1 MWPFHHF
8 LFPQNTPIQVEQV
21 CILLCQGTTT
31 TTTTAGR
38 VAPNVTLGL
47 VTRLK
52 GGRQAI
58 ELSRRRPVTQATEAT
73 HTTIPIHTYI
83 HTYFMFRFL
92 SSQVERLRESFSPSK
107 TNPKNKKTKTNKGK
121 STTTHK
127 TKKVKRET
135 KTKTTKRSTQTKLG
149 VKGGV
154 AKNNNKKKKN
164 GVAAKSKPQNT
175 KTGKQDTASAS
186 KKTCTNKPKT
196 ALDDSFPETAYPNPG
211 PYIRPLARPWEEIA
225 FKVGCHLVAQGFDAE
240 RGVAMVRR
248 DLAGDRGAARQHL
261 VLSSY
266 QTFNLSMQ
274 TKAKGKRRP
283 DARGFL
289 VQLFGAAGEKG
300 LRVE

>member
-1 MWPFHHF
+1 
-8 LFPQNTPIQVEQV
+8 
-21 CILLCQGTTT
+21 
-31 TTTTAGR
+31 
-38 VAPNVTLGL
+38 
-47 VTRLK
+47 
-52 GGRQAI
+52 
-58 ELSRRRPVTQATEAT
+58 
-73 HTTIPIHTYI
+73 
-83 HTYFMFRFL
+83 MFRFL
-92 SSQVERLRESFSPSK
+92 STQVERLRESFSPSK
-107 TNPKNKKTKTNKGK
+107 TNPKKKTKTKTNKGK

-135 KTKTTKRSTQTKLG
+135 KTKTTTKRSTKQTKLG

-154 AKNNNKKKKN
+154 AKNNEKKN
-164 GVAAKSKPQNT
+164 GVAAKSKPQSA
-175 KTGKQDTASAS
+175 KTGNQDTASAS
-186 KKTCTNKPKT
+186 KKTCTNKPLT
-196 ALDDSFPETAYPNPG
+196 DLDLLALERPSLGQDLRDYLNQ

-225 FKVGCHLVAQGFDAE
+225 FKVGCHLAAQGFDAE

>member
-1 MWPFHHF
+1 
-8 LFPQNTPIQVEQV
+8 
-21 CILLCQGTTT
+21 
-31 TTTTAGR
+31 
-38 VAPNVTLGL
+38 
-47 VTRLK
+47 
-52 GGRQAI
+52 
-58 ELSRRRPVTQATEAT
+58 
-73 HTTIPIHTYI
+73 
-83 HTYFMFRFL
+83 MFRFL
-92 SSQVERLRESFSPSK
+92 STQVERLRESFSPSK
-107 TNPKNKKTKTNKGK
+107 TNPKKKTKTKTNKGK

-135 KTKTTKRSTQTKLG
+135 KTKTTTKRSTKQTKLG

-154 AKNNNKKKKN
+154 AKNNKKKN
-164 GVAAKSKPQNT
+164 GVAAKSKPQSA
-175 KTGKQDTASAS
+175 KTGNQDTASAS
-186 KKTCTNKPKT
+186 KKTCTNNPKT
-196 ALDDSFPETAYPNPG
+196 DLDLLALERPSLGQDLDDYLNQ

-225 FKVGCHLVAQGFDAE
+225 FKVGCHLAAQGFDAE

>member
-1 MWPFHHF
+1 
-8 LFPQNTPIQVEQV
+8 
-21 CILLCQGTTT
+21 
-31 TTTTAGR
+31 
-38 VAPNVTLGL
+38 
-47 VTRLK
+47 
-52 GGRQAI
+52 
-58 ELSRRRPVTQATEAT
+58 
-73 HTTIPIHTYI
+73 
-83 HTYFMFRFL
+83 MFRFL
-92 SSQVERLRESFSPSK
+92 STQVERLRESFSPSK
-107 TNPKNKKTKTNKGK
+107 TNPKKKTKTKTNKGK

-135 KTKTTKRSTQTKLG
+135 KTKTTTKRSTKQTKLG

-154 AKNNNKKKKN
+154 AKNNKKKN
-164 GVAAKSKPQNT
+164 GVAAKSKPQSA
-175 KTGKQDTASAS
+175 KTGNQDTASAS
-186 KKTCTNKPKT
+186 KKTCTNKPLT
-196 ALDDSFPETAYPNPG
+196 DLDLLALERPSLGQDLRDYLNQ

-225 FKVGCHLVAQGFDAE
+225 FKVGCHLAAQGFDAE

>member
-1 MWPFHHF
+1 
-8 LFPQNTPIQVEQV
+8 
-21 CILLCQGTTT
+21 
-31 TTTTAGR
+31 
-38 VAPNVTLGL
+38 
-47 VTRLK
+47 
-52 GGRQAI
+52 
-58 ELSRRRPVTQATEAT
+58 
-73 HTTIPIHTYI
+73 
-83 HTYFMFRFL
+83 MFRFL
-92 SSQVERLRESFSPSK
+92 STQVERLRESFSPSK
-107 TNPKNKKTKTNKGK
+107 TNPKKKTKTKTNKGK

-135 KTKTTKRSTQTKLG
+135 KTKTTTKRSTKQTKLG

-154 AKNNNKKKKN
+154 AKNNEKKN
-164 GVAAKSKPQNT
+164 GVAAKSKPQSA

-186 KKTCTNKPKT
+186 KKTCTNNPIT
-196 ALDDSFPETAYPNPG
+196 DLDLLALQRPSLGQELDDYLNQ

-225 FKVGCHLVAQGFDAE
+225 FKVGCHLAAQGFDAE

>member
-1 MWPFHHF
+1 
-8 LFPQNTPIQVEQV
+8 
-21 CILLCQGTTT
+21 
-31 TTTTAGR
+31 
-38 VAPNVTLGL
+38 
-47 VTRLK
+47 
-52 GGRQAI
+52 
-58 ELSRRRPVTQATEAT
+58 
-73 HTTIPIHTYI
+73 
-83 HTYFMFRFL
+83 MFRFL
-92 SSQVERLRESFSPSK
+92 STQVERLRESFSPSK
-107 TNPKNKKTKTNKGK
+107 TNPKKKKKTKTNKGK

-135 KTKTTKRSTQTKLG
+135 KTKTTTNRSTKQTKLG

-154 AKNNNKKKKN
+154 AKNNKKKN
-164 GVAAKSKPQNT
+164 GVAAKSKPQSA
-175 KTGKQDTASAS
+175 KTGNQDTASAS
-186 KKTCTNKPKT
+186 KKTCTNNPKT
-196 ALDDSFPETAYPNPG
+196 DLDLLALERPSLGQDLHDYLNQ

-225 FKVGCHLVAQGFDAE
+225 FKVGCHLAAQGFDAE

>member
-1 MWPFHHF
+1 
-8 LFPQNTPIQVEQV
+8 
-21 CILLCQGTTT
+21 
-31 TTTTAGR
+31 
-38 VAPNVTLGL
+38 
-47 VTRLK
+47 
-52 GGRQAI
+52 
-58 ELSRRRPVTQATEAT
+58 
-73 HTTIPIHTYI
+73 
-83 HTYFMFRFL
+83 MFRFL
-92 SSQVERLRESFSPSK
+92 STQVERLRESFSPSK
-107 TNPKNKKTKTNKGK
+107 TNPKKKTKTKTNKEK

-135 KTKTTKRSTQTKLG
+135 KTKTTTKRSTKQTKLG

-154 AKNNNKKKKN
+154 AKNNEKKN
-164 GVAAKSKPQNT
+164 GVAAKSKPQSA

-186 KKTCTNKPKT
+186 KKTCMNKPKLSPNEQA
-196 ALDDSFPETAYPNPG
+196 ALDLALERPSLGQDLDDYLNQ

-225 FKVGCHLVAQGFDAE
+225 FKVGCHLAAQGFDAE

>member
-1 MWPFHHF
+1 
-8 LFPQNTPIQVEQV
+8 
-21 CILLCQGTTT
+21 
-31 TTTTAGR
+31 
-38 VAPNVTLGL
+38 
-47 VTRLK
+47 
-52 GGRQAI
+52 
-58 ELSRRRPVTQATEAT
+58 
-73 HTTIPIHTYI
+73 
-83 HTYFMFRFL
+83 MFRFL
-92 SSQVERLRESFSPSK
+92 STQVERLRESFSPSK
-107 TNPKNKKTKTNKGK
+107 TNPKKKKTKTNKGK

-135 KTKTTKRSTQTKLG
+135 KTKTTTKRSTKQTKLG

-154 AKNNNKKKKN
+154 AKNNKKKN
-164 GVAAKSKPQNT
+164 GVAAKSKPQSA
-175 KTGKQDTASAS
+175 KTGNQDTASAS
-186 KKTCTNKPKT
+186 KKTCTNNPKT
-196 ALDDSFPETAYPNPG
+196 DLDLLALERPSLGQDLDDYLNQ

-225 FKVGCHLVAQGFDAE
+225 FKVGCHLAAQGFDAE

>member
-1 MWPFHHF
+1 
-8 LFPQNTPIQVEQV
+8 
-21 CILLCQGTTT
+21 
-31 TTTTAGR
+31 
-38 VAPNVTLGL
+38 
-47 VTRLK
+47 
-52 GGRQAI
+52 
-58 ELSRRRPVTQATEAT
+58 
-73 HTTIPIHTYI
+73 
-83 HTYFMFRFL
+83 MFRFL
-92 SSQVERLRESFSPSK
+92 STQVERLRESFSPSK
-107 TNPKNKKTKTNKGK
+107 TNPKKKKTKTNKGK

-135 KTKTTKRSTQTKLG
+135 KTKTTTKRSTKQTKLG

-154 AKNNNKKKKN
+154 AKNNKKKN
-164 GVAAKSKPQNT
+164 GVAAKSKPQSA

-186 KKTCTNKPKT
+186 KKICTNNPKT
-196 ALDDSFPETAYPNPG
+196 DLDLLALERPSLGQDLDDYLNQ

-225 FKVGCHLVAQGFDAE
+225 FKVGCHLAAQGFDAE

>member
-1 MWPFHHF
+1 
-8 LFPQNTPIQVEQV
+8 
-21 CILLCQGTTT
+21 
-31 TTTTAGR
+31 
-38 VAPNVTLGL
+38 
-47 VTRLK
+47 
-52 GGRQAI
+52 
-58 ELSRRRPVTQATEAT
+58 
-73 HTTIPIHTYI
+73 
-83 HTYFMFRFL
+83 MFRFL
-92 SSQVERLRESFSPSK
+92 STQVERLRESFSPSK
-107 TNPKNKKTKTNKGK
+107 TNPKKKTKTKTNKGK

-135 KTKTTKRSTQTKLG
+135 KTTTKRSTKQTKLG

-154 AKNNNKKKKN
+154 AKNNKKKN
-164 GVAAKSKPQNT
+164 GVAAKSKPQSA
-175 KTGKQDTASAS
+175 KTGNQDTASAS
-186 KKTCTNKPKT
+186 KKTCTNKPLT
-196 ALDDSFPETAYPNPG
+196 DLDLLALERPSLGQDLDDYLNQ

-225 FKVGCHLVAQGFDAE
+225 FKVGCHLAAQGFDAE

>member
-1 MWPFHHF
+1 
-8 LFPQNTPIQVEQV
+8 
-21 CILLCQGTTT
+21 
-31 TTTTAGR
+31 
-38 VAPNVTLGL
+38 
-47 VTRLK
+47 
-52 GGRQAI
+52 
-58 ELSRRRPVTQATEAT
+58 
-73 HTTIPIHTYI
+73 
-83 HTYFMFRFL
+83 MFRFL
-92 SSQVERLRESFSPSK
+92 STQVERLRESLSPSK
-107 TNPKNKKTKTNKGK
+107 TNPKTKKNKKTKTNKGK

-135 KTKTTKRSTQTKLG
+135 KTKTTTKRSTKQTKLG

-154 AKNNNKKKKN
+154 AKNNKKKN
-164 GVAAKSKPQNT
+164 GVAAKSKPQSA
-175 KTGKQDTASAS
+175 KTGKQDTASTS
-186 KKTCTNKPKT
+186 KKTCTNNPKT
-196 ALDDSFPETAYPNPG
+196 DLDLLALERPSLGQDLDDYLNQ

-225 FKVGCHLVAQGFDAE
+225 FKVGCHLAAQGFDAE

>member
-1 MWPFHHF
+1 
-8 LFPQNTPIQVEQV
+8 
-21 CILLCQGTTT
+21 
-31 TTTTAGR
+31 
-38 VAPNVTLGL
+38 
-47 VTRLK
+47 
-52 GGRQAI
+52 
-58 ELSRRRPVTQATEAT
+58 
-73 HTTIPIHTYI
+73 
-83 HTYFMFRFL
+83 MFRFL
-92 SSQVERLRESFSPSK
+92 STQVERLRESFSPSK
-107 TNPKNKKTKTNKGK
+107 TNPKKKKTKTNKGK

-135 KTKTTKRSTQTKLG
+135 KTKTTTKRSTKQTKLG

-154 AKNNNKKKKN
+154 AKNNKKKN
-164 GVAAKSKPQNT
+164 GVAAKSKPQSA
-175 KTGKQDTASAS
+175 KTGNQDTASAS
-186 KKTCTNKPKT
+186 KKTCTNKPLT
-196 ALDDSFPETAYPNPG
+196 DLDLLALERPSLGQDLDDYLNQ

-225 FKVGCHLVAQGFDAE
+225 FKVGCHLADQGFDAE

>member
-1 MWPFHHF
+1 
-8 LFPQNTPIQVEQV
+8 
-21 CILLCQGTTT
+21 
-31 TTTTAGR
+31 
-38 VAPNVTLGL
+38 
-47 VTRLK
+47 
-52 GGRQAI
+52 
-58 ELSRRRPVTQATEAT
+58 
-73 HTTIPIHTYI
+73 
-83 HTYFMFRFL
+83 MFRFL
-92 SSQVERLRESFSPSK
+92 STQVERLRESFSPSK
-107 TNPKNKKTKTNKGK
+107 TNPKKKTKTKTKKGK

-135 KTKTTKRSTQTKLG
+135 KTKTTTKRSTKQTKLG

-154 AKNNNKKKKN
+154 AKNNKKKN
-164 GVAAKSKPQNT
+164 GVAAKSKPQSA
-175 KTGKQDTASAS
+175 KTGNQDTASAS
-186 KKTCTNKPKT
+186 KKTCTNKPLT
-196 ALDDSFPETAYPNPG
+196 DLDLLALERPSLGQDLRDYLNQ

-225 FKVGCHLVAQGFDAE
+225 FKVGCHLAAQGFDAE

>member
-1 MWPFHHF
+1 
-8 LFPQNTPIQVEQV
+8 
-21 CILLCQGTTT
+21 
-31 TTTTAGR
+31 
-38 VAPNVTLGL
+38 
-47 VTRLK
+47 
-52 GGRQAI
+52 
-58 ELSRRRPVTQATEAT
+58 
-73 HTTIPIHTYI
+73 
-83 HTYFMFRFL
+83 MFRFL
-92 SSQVERLRESFSPSK
+92 STQVERLRESFSPSK
-107 TNPKNKKTKTNKGK
+107 TNPKKKKTKTNKGK

-135 KTKTTKRSTQTKLG
+135 KTKTTTNRSTKQTKLG

-154 AKNNNKKKKN
+154 AKNNKKKN
-164 GVAAKSKPQNT
+164 GVAAKSKPQSA
-175 KTGKQDTASAS
+175 KTGNQDTASAS
-186 KKTCTNKPKT
+186 KKTCTNNPKT
-196 ALDDSFPETAYPNPG
+196 DLDLLALERPSLGQDLDDYLNQ

-225 FKVGCHLVAQGFDAE
+225 FKVGCHLAAQGFDAE

>member
-1 MWPFHHF
+1 
-8 LFPQNTPIQVEQV
+8 
-21 CILLCQGTTT
+21 
-31 TTTTAGR
+31 
-38 VAPNVTLGL
+38 
-47 VTRLK
+47 
-52 GGRQAI
+52 
-58 ELSRRRPVTQATEAT
+58 
-73 HTTIPIHTYI
+73 
-83 HTYFMFRFL
+83 MFRFL
-92 SSQVERLRESFSPSK
+92 STQVERLRESFSPSK
-107 TNPKNKKTKTNKGK
+107 TNPKKKKKTKTNKGK

-135 KTKTTKRSTQTKLG
+135 KTKTTTKRSTKQTKLG

-154 AKNNNKKKKN
+154 AKNNKKKN
-164 GVAAKSKPQNT
+164 GVAAKSKPQSA
-175 KTGKQDTASAS
+175 KTGNQDTASAS
-186 KKTCTNKPKT
+186 KKTCTNNPKT
-196 ALDDSFPETAYPNPG
+196 DLDLLALERPSLGQDLDDYLNQ

-225 FKVGCHLVAQGFDAE
+225 FKVGCHLAAQGFDAE